1 MCIRDRPNSM
11 LRSEPAKWGCS
22 DKYLEKTTT
31 DISIFL
37 VKNKK
42 HHRLIVLIRYCDL
55 NLEYP
60 YEFEFF

>member
-1 MCIRDRPNSM
+1 M

-42 HHRLIVLIRYCDL
+42 HHHLIVLIRYCDL